1 MQLLIGDT
9 DARWLRTLSVWTFL
23 NGLVL
28 FGVLVTFAILMAAS
42 QAGALPPE
50 YDELVWAA
58 QLPALYR
65 LATTLDVAGWLAL
78 GGFFV
83 LTANCV
89 RHTPV
94 RSTFIAAC
102 GVGQLSGVIGAF
114 TRLTGVSA
122 LAAQYGSA
130 ASGQHPAILRS
141 FLDLQLSISAHF
153 GVGSLLWSLGL
164 LLVASAAWSGHT
176 FPRWLAGLIAV
187 TGACN
192 LIGDSFGIVGVPVPF
207 ELFILPLVLL
217 ITSLFAV
224 ARICGRQVRAF
235 PVLAGTISPPRQEHA
250 S

>member
-1 MQLLIGDT
+1 MQPILGDIDT
-9 DARWLRTLSVWTFL
+9 RWLRTLSVWTFL
-23 NGLVL
+23 NGLVM
-28 FGVLVTFAILMAAS
+28 FGVLVTFGILMAAG
-42 QAGALPPE
+42 QTGALPAE
-50 YDELVWAA
+50 YDELMWAT
-58 QLPALYR
+58 QFPMLYR

-83 LTANCV
+83 LAANCV
-89 RHTPV
+89 RQTPV
-94 RSTFIAAC
+94 RSTFIMAC
-102 GVGQLSGVIGAF
+102 GLGQLSGAIGAF
-114 TRLTGVSA
+114 TRLSGVSA

-130 ASGQHPAILRS
+130 TSDQHPAVLRS
-141 FLDLQLSISAHF
+141 FLDLQLSIGAHF

-164 LLVASAAWSGHT
+164 LILASAARSGHT

-192 LIGDSFGIVGVPVPF
+192 LLGDCLGIAGVPVPF
-207 ELFILPLVLL
+207 ELFILPLLLL

-224 ARICGRQVRAF
+224 ARVCGRRGRAF